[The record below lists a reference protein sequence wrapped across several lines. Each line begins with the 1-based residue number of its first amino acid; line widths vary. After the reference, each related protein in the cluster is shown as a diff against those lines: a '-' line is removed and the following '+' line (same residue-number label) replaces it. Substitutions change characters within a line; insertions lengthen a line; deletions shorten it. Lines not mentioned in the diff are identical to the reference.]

1 MELYL
6 LRHAIAVRREGF
18 SPLRDH
24 ERPLTREGI
33 RKMRR
38 IARGMA
44 RLRISPDLILT
55 SPFLRASQTAEI
67 VAAELGCNGPEPTP
81 HLRPGGD
88 LQDLLAL
95 LRKRDRDAACILLVG
110 HSPALGILASVLLTG
125 DDRLQMTMK
134 KGGLCKLRI
143 DRLDRSPRATLLW
156 LLTPRQLMSL
166 A

>member
-6 LRHAIAVRREGF
+6 LRHAIAVEREGL
-18 SPLRDH
+18 SPLRDR
-24 ERPLTREGI
+24 ERLLTREGI
-33 RKMRR
+33 RRMRR

-44 RLRISPDLILT
+44 SLRISPDLILT

-67 VAAELGCNGPEPTP
+67 VAAELGCKVREATP
-81 HLRPGGD
+81 HLQPGGD
-88 LQDLLAL
+88 LQHLIAL
-95 LRKRDRDAACILLVG
+95 LQERIRATPCIVLVG

-125 DDRLQMTMK
+125 DDRMQLTIK

-143 DRLDRSPRATLLW
+143 DRLDRGPCATLIW